1 MAKSSSVLSM
11 SFVPTNTDLAL
22 LLLRVW
28 IGASMILLH
37 GAGKVTNL
45 MSDEPRFMSV
55 LGLPPTLSLALAV
68 LGEAIAPVFLIIGLG
83 TRWAASLTAITM
95 AMAFAVGHGFAFSG
109 ERSGELPFIF
119 LAGFLVV
126 LIAGPGKY
134 SVDEGMGK

>member
-1 MAKSSSVLSM
+1 M
-11 SFVPTNTDLAL
+11 SFLPTNSDLAL

-28 IGASMILLH
+28 IGASMLLLH
-37 GAGKVTNL
+37 GTGKVTNL
-45 MSDEPRFMSV
+45 LSDEPRFMSV
-55 LGLPPTLSLALAV
+55 MGLPPTASLALAV

-95 AMAFAVGHGFAFSG
+95 ALAFAVGHGFAFSG

-126 LIAGPGKY
+126 LIAGPGRY
-134 SVDEGMGK
+134 SVDEGMK